1 MDVLAH
7 APSKVDG
14 IDDVLIKAMVDRHM
28 AMIPTLKLFSG
39 ANHIERIR
47 EIVAGFHAVGGT
59 LLFGTDTGFLTDYD
73 VKEEYRQLGLTGLS
87 FHDVLAMLTTS
98 PAAKF
103 KVSTH
108 SGTIKTGY
116 DGDLTI
122 LLADPAAGE
131 LQDFSR
137 VAYTIRGGRII
148 FDANHPLKQMIIVE

>member
-1 MDVLAH
+1 MAH

-14 IDDVLIKAMVDRHM
+14 VDDALLKTMVDHRM

-39 ANHIERIR
+39 SNHIERIR
-47 EIVAGFHAVGGT
+47 EIVVRFHVLGGA

-73 VKEEYRQLGLTGLS
+73 VKEEYRQLGLAGLS
-87 FHDVLAMLTTS
+87 FHDVLAMLTTA

-103 KVSTH
+103 KVSAH
-108 SGTIKTGY
+108 SGTIRTGN

-122 LLADPAAGE
+122 LLANPAAGE

-137 VAYTIRGGRII
+137 VAYTIRAGRVI
-148 FDANHPLKQMIIVE
+148 FDATTH

>member
-1 MDVLAH
+1 MESGVDVLAH

-14 IDDVLIKAMVDRHM
+14 IDDALIKTIADRRM

-39 ANHIERIR
+39 SNHIERIR
-47 EIVAGFHAVGGT
+47 AIVARFHALGGV
-59 LLFGTDTGFLTDYD
+59 LLFGTDTGFLIDYD
-73 VKEEYRQLGLTGLS
+73 VNEEYRQLGLAGLS
-87 FHDVLAMLTTS
+87 FQDVLAMLTSS

-108 SGTIKTGY
+108 SGTIRTGY

-122 LLADPAAGE
+122 LLSDPSAGE

-137 VAYTIRGGRII
+137 VAYTIRGGRVI
-148 FDANHPLKQMIIVE
+148 FDATAH